1 MRRALLALAIAA
13 AVPVLAQTPP
23 TTVPGTPDA
32 ARVKAGTYKVD
43 SAHTQIAWTVNH
55 LGFNAYHGLFGD
67 PTGTLTLDPAKPAAA
82 ALSIEIPI
90 NRLESTSD
98 ALNKHLLSADF
109 FDVAKF
115 PTARFVSAKI
125 DVKGTTARI
134 AGNLTLHGVT
144 KPVLLDARFIGAGD
158 NPMSKAPTVGFE
170 ATTTINRS
178 DFGISYG
185 VPVVSD
191 RVELRITA
199 AFEKQG

>member
-1 MRRALLALAIAA
+1 MRAVLLALVVAA

-23 TTVPGTPDA
+23 MAIPGTPEP

-43 SAHTQIAWTVNH
+43 AAHTQVAWTVNH
-55 LGFNAYHGLFGD
+55 MGYNAYHGLFGD
-67 PTGTLTLDPAKPAAA
+67 MTGTLTIDPAKPSAA

-90 NRLESTSD
+90 SRTETTSEE
-98 ALNKHLLSADF
+98 LNKHLMSADF

-115 PTARFVSAKI
+115 PTARFVSTKV

-134 AGNLTLHGVT
+134 SGNLTLHGVT
-144 KPVLLDARFIGAGD
+144 KPVVLDARFIGAGD
-158 NPMSKAPTVGFE
+158 HPMTKALNIGFE
-170 ATTTINRS
+170 ATTAINRS

-185 VPVVSD
+185 VPIVSD

-199 AFEKQG
+199 AFEKLG